1 VAVRVDAPLW
11 EETDHVGK
19 SMRAKLFTAYSQ
31 VPKAERASGR
41 QALALL
47 WSASRVLTV
56 VTGAW
61 VLLSTVLPTL
71 VVIALGLVV
80 AAVPGAVAHGLGS
93 ADGHRLIMTLV
104 LAAVVYAVSL
114 VLNPVGSAIG
124 IAAKA
129 RITSDMQARLMG
141 AVSGP
146 VGVGHLENTEVLDRL
161 ARAEGSL
168 TGYFPGDAPVTLAGI
183 LASRASGVL
192 GCVTIA
198 VFQWWLGIGLL
209 VMWLAVRRYV
219 LRAVLRQA
227 TDLRGQ
233 TVAMRRAWY
242 LTGVGSK
249 AQDAKEVRVFGL
261 ADFIA
266 DQFRA
271 EYRDALSTGVAGLRD
286 LHRRA
291 LIGFVIVFAGY
302 ATAMAVIAYQAHAH
316 TIDLASVAI
325 LLPMLAVTM
334 SAGSISTDDITLT
347 WTLAGIPDVT
357 RLESELAEPAALSGT
372 EPVGARPERSVRF
385 ESVGFRYPTG
395 GTDVLS
401 ELDLD
406 LAAGTSTAI
415 VGVNG
420 AGKSTLVSLLS
431 RLRDPTAGRITVD
444 GTDVRELDP
453 ADWQRRVA
461 LMPQDPVHYP
471 ATAYDNIVFG
481 AIEHADD
488 RDGVRQVA
496 ETAGFLD
503 VLDTLPKGWDTVLS
517 RELPDGVDLSGGQ
530 WQRLALARAL
540 FATRHGATLLVLDEP
555 TAALD
560 IRGEA
565 RFYQRFFQITE
576 GLTTVVI
583 SHRFATVR
591 KADVICVL
599 DGGRITE
606 RGSHDELVAAGGT
619 YADMYQLQASRFGGE
634 S

>member
-1 VAVRVDAPLW
+1 MS
-11 EETDHVGK
+11 T
-19 SMRAKLFTAYSQ
+19 KLSTAYSHTPSSEHATARQ
-31 VPKAERASGR
+31 VLG
-41 QALALL
+41 LL
-47 WSASRVLTV
+47 WSASRALTIL
-56 VTGAW
+56 TGAW
-61 VLLSTVLPTL
+61 VVLSTVLPTV

-93 ADGHRLIMTLV
+93 ADGDTLIMALV
-104 LAAVVYAVSL
+104 FAAVMYALSL
-114 VLNPVGSAIG
+114 MTSPIGNAIG
-124 IAAKA
+124 TSAKA
-129 RITSDMQARLMG
+129 RITSDMQARLMR

-146 VGVGHLENTEVLDRL
+146 VGIGHLENAEVLDRL

-168 TGYFPGDAPVTLAGI
+168 TGFFPGDAPVTLAGI

-192 GCVTIA
+192 GCVAVA
-198 VFQWWLGIGLL
+198 VFQWWLGLGLL
-209 VMWLAVRRYV
+209 VMWLLVRRFT
-219 LRAVLRQA
+219 LKAVLRQA
-227 TDLRGQ
+227 TELRGQ
-233 TVAMRRAWY
+233 TIAMRRAWY
-242 LTGVGSK
+242 LIGVGSK
-249 AQDAKEVRVFGL
+249 VQDAKEVRVFGL

-271 EYRDALSTGVAGLRD
+271 EYREAIATGVPGLRD

-291 LIGFVIVFAGY
+291 LIGFAIVFAGY
-302 ATAMAVIAYQAHAH
+302 AGSMAFIAYQAHAG
-316 TIDLASVAI
+316 TIDLRSLSI

-334 SAGSISTDDITLT
+334 SAGSISTDDITLA

-357 RLESELAEPAALSGT
+357 RLESELVEPEELTGT
-372 EPVGARPERSVRF
+372 EPVGTRPEHSVRF
-385 ESVGFRYPTG
+385 ESVGFRYPSG
-395 GTDVLS
+395 DSDVLS
-401 ELDLD
+401 GLDLE
-406 LAAGTSTAI
+406 LEAGTSTAI

-444 GTDVRELDP
+444 GTDVRQLDP
-453 ADWQRRVA
+453 AGWQRTVA

-471 ATAYDNIVFG
+471 STVYDNIAFG
-481 AIEHADD
+481 AIEHLDD
-488 RDGVRQVA
+488 RDGVEQAA
-496 ETAGFLD
+496 ETAGFAD
-503 VLDTLPKGWDTVLS
+503 VLATLPKGWDTVLS

-540 FATRHGATLLVLDEP
+540 FATRHGARLLVLDEP

-591 KADVICVL
+591 RAEVICVL

-606 RGSHDELVAAGGT
+606 RGSHAELLAAGGT
-619 YADMYQLQASRFGGE
+619 YAEMYRLQASRFGGE

>member
-1 VAVRVDAPLW
+1 MSTKHSA
-11 EETDHVGK
+11 
-19 SMRAKLFTAYSQ
+19 AYAA
-31 VPKAERASGR
+31 VPKAERATGR
-41 QALALL
+41 QALSLL
-47 WSASRVLTV
+47 WSASHTSTILT
-56 VTGAW
+56 GGW

-80 AAVPGAVAHGLGS
+80 AAVPGAVEHGLGS
-93 ADGHRLIMTLV
+93 AEGHQLIMALV
-104 LAAVVYAVSL
+104 FAAVAYAVSL
-114 VLNPVGSAIG
+114 MLSPIGNAIG
-124 IAAKA
+124 TVAKA
-129 RITSDMQARLMG
+129 RITSDMQARLMR

-168 TGYFPGDAPVTLAGI
+168 TGFFPGDAPVTLAGI
-183 LASRASGVL
+183 LASRASGIL
-192 GCVTIA
+192 GCIAIA
-198 VFQWWLGIGLL
+198 VFQWWLGLGLL
-209 VMWLAVRRYV
+209 VMWLLVRRFT
-219 LRAVLRQA
+219 LKAVLRQA
-227 TDLRGQ
+227 TELRGQ
-233 TVAMRRAWY
+233 TIAMRRAWY
-242 LTGVGSK
+242 LIGVGSK
-249 AQDAKEVRVFGL
+249 VRDAKEVRVFGL

-266 DQFRA
+266 DEFRG
-271 EYRDALSTGVAGLRD
+271 EYRDALSTGVAGLKD

-291 LIGFVIVFAGY
+291 LIGFAVVFVGY
-302 ATAMAVIAYQAHAH
+302 AFAMALIAYQAHTG
-316 TIDLASVAI
+316 TIDLRSLAI

-334 SAGSISTDDITLT
+334 SAGSISMDDITLT

-357 RLESELAEPAALSGT
+357 RLESELIEPEALTGS
-372 EPVGARPERSVRF
+372 EAVGDRPRQRVTF
-385 ESVGFRYPTG
+385 ESVSFRYPSG
-395 GTDVLS
+395 STDVLG
-401 ELDLD
+401 ELDLT

-420 AGKSTLVSLLS
+420 AGKSTLVSLLA
-431 RLRDPTAGRITVD
+431 RLRDPTRGRITVD
-444 GTDVRELDP
+444 GTDVRELEP
-453 ADWQRRVA
+453 TGWQRQVA

-471 ATAYDNIVFG
+471 STVYDNIAFG
-481 AIEHADD
+481 AIEHLDD
-488 RDGVRQVA
+488 RDGIEKAA

-503 VLDTLPKGWDTVLS
+503 IVDTLPKGWDTLLS

-540 FATRHGATLLVLDEP
+540 FATRHGARLLVLDEP

-619 YADMYQLQASRFGGE
+619 YAEMYQLQASRFGGE

>member
-1 VAVRVDAPLW
+1 M
-11 EETDHVGK
+11 
-19 SMRAKLFTAYSQ
+19 SAKISTAYSE
-31 VPKAERASGR
+31 VPKPERATGR

-47 WSASRVLTV
+47 WSASRTLTV
-56 VTGAW
+56 LTGAW
-61 VLLSTVLPTL
+61 VLLSTVLPTA

-80 AAVPGAVAHGLGS
+80 ATVPGAVAHGLS
-93 ADGHRLIMTLV
+93 SPDGHQLIMTLV
-104 LAAVVYAVSL
+104 VAAVVYAVSL
-114 VLNPVGSAIG
+114 ILNPVGSAIG
-124 IAAKA
+124 TAANA
-129 RITSDMQARLMG
+129 RITSDMQSRLMT

-146 VGVGHLENTEVLDRL
+146 VGVAHLENTEVLDRL

-168 TGYFPGDAPVTLAGI
+168 TGYFPGDAPITWAGI
-183 LASRASGVL
+183 LASRLSGVL
-192 GCVTIA
+192 GCVAVA
-198 VFQWWLGIGLL
+198 VFQWWLGLGLL
-209 VMWLAVRRYV
+209 IMWLAVRRFV

-233 TVAMRRAWY
+233 TIAMRRAWY
-242 LTGVGSK
+242 LIGVGSK
-249 AQDAKEVRVFGL
+249 VRDAKEVRVFGL
-261 ADFIA
+261 SGFIA
-266 DQFRA
+266 DEFRG
-271 EYRDALSTGVAGLRD
+271 EYRDALSTGVAGLKD

-291 LIGFVIVFAGY
+291 LIGFAVVFAGY
-302 ATAMAVIAYQAHAH
+302 AFAMGMIAYQAHTH
-316 TIDLASVAI
+316 TIDLRSLAI

-347 WTLAGIPDVT
+347 WTLAGIPDVN
-357 RLESELAEPAALSGT
+357 RLETELTEPEAMTGT
-372 EPVGARPERSVRF
+372 EPIGARPEHGVRF
-385 ESVGFRYPTG
+385 ESVSFRYPNGSTN
-395 GTDVLS
+395 VLD
-401 ELDLD
+401 ELDLE

-431 RLRDPTAGRITVD
+431 RLRDPSAGRITVD
-444 GTDVRELDP
+444 GMDVRELDP
-453 ADWQRRVA
+453 VGWQRCVA
-461 LMPQDPVHYP
+461 LMPQDPVRYP
-471 ATAYDNIVFG
+471 STAYDNIAFG
-481 AIEHADD
+481 AIEHAED
-488 RDGVRQVA
+488 REGITQVA
-496 ETAGFLD
+496 DTAGFLD
-503 VLDTLPKGWDTVLS
+503 IVDTLPKGWDTVLS

-540 FATRHGATLLVLDEP
+540 FATRHGARLLVLDEP

-591 KADVICVL
+591 KAEVICVL

-606 RGSHDELVAAGGT
+606 RGSHAELVAAGGT
-619 YADMYQLQASRFGGE
+619 YAEMYQLQASRFGGE

>member
-1 VAVRVDAPLW
+1 M
-11 EETDHVGK
+11 
-19 SMRAKLFTAYSQ
+19 SAKISTAYSQ
-31 VPKAERASGR
+31 VPKTERASGR

-47 WSASRVLTV
+47 WSASRGLTFL
-56 VTGAW
+56 TGAW
-61 VLLSTVLPTL
+61 VLLSTALPTL

-93 ADGHRLIMTLV
+93 ADGHRLVMLLA

-114 VLNPVGSAIG
+114 ILNPIGSAIG
-124 IAAKA
+124 TAAKA
-129 RITSDMQARLMG
+129 RITSDMQSRLMS
-141 AVSGP
+141 AVSEP
-146 VGVGHLENTEVLDRL
+146 VGIAHLENTEVLDRL

-168 TGYFPGDAPVTLAGI
+168 TGYFPGDAPVTWAGI

-192 GCVTIA
+192 GCVAVA
-198 VFQWWLGIGLL
+198 VFQWWLGLGLL
-209 VMWLAVRRYV
+209 VMWLAVRRFV

-233 TVAMRRAWY
+233 TLAMRRAWY
-242 LTGVGSK
+242 LIGVGSK
-249 AQDAKEVRVFGL
+249 VRDAKEVRVFGL

-266 DQFRA
+266 DQFRT

-302 ATAMAVIAYQAHAH
+302 AFAMGLIAYQAHAH
-316 TIDLASVAI
+316 VIDLTSLAI

-334 SAGSISTDDITLT
+334 SAGSISIDDITLT

-357 RLESELAEPAALSGT
+357 RLESELSEPEALSGT
-372 EPVGARPERSVRF
+372 EPVGARPEHGVRF
-385 ESVGFRYPTG
+385 ESVSFRYPVG
-395 GTDVLS
+395 STDVLS
-401 ELDLD
+401 ELDLE
-406 LAAGTSTAI
+406 LVAGTSTAI

-444 GTDVRELDP
+444 GVDVRELDP
-453 ADWQRRVA
+453 AGWQRRVA

-471 ATAYDNIVFG
+471 STAYDNIAFG
-481 AIEHADD
+481 SIEHIDD
-488 RDGVRQVA
+488 RDGVEHAA
-496 ETAGFLD
+496 EAAGFLD
-503 VLDTLPKGWDTVLS
+503 VLATLPKGWDTVLS

-540 FATRHGATLLVLDEP
+540 FATRHGARLLVLDEP

-591 KADVICVL
+591 KANVICVL

-619 YADMYQLQASRFGGE
+619 YANMYQLQASRFGGE

>member
-1 VAVRVDAPLW
+1 MSARPTSV
-11 EETDHVGK
+11 
-19 SMRAKLFTAYSQ
+19 AYSQ
-31 VPKAERASGR
+31 VPADERATGR

-47 WSASRVLTV
+47 WSASRALTIL
-56 VTGAW
+56 TGAW

-93 ADGHRLIMTLV
+93 SDGDSLIMTLV
-104 LAAVVYAVSL
+104 FAAVVYAVSL
-114 VLNPVGSAIG
+114 MLSPVGNAIG
-124 IAAKA
+124 TAARA
-129 RITSDMQARLMG
+129 RITSDMQARLMS

-146 VGVGHLENTEVLDRL
+146 VGISHLENAEVLDRL
-161 ARAEGSL
+161 ARAEGGL
-168 TGYFPGDAPVTLAGI
+168 TGYFPGDAPVTFAGI
-183 LASRASGVL
+183 LASRASGIL
-192 GCVTIA
+192 GCVA
-198 VFQWWLGIGLL
+198 VAAFQWWLGLGLL
-209 VMWLAVRRYV
+209 VMWVLVRRFV
-219 LRAVLRQA
+219 LSAVLRQA
-227 TDLRGQ
+227 TELRGQ
-233 TVAMRRAWY
+233 TTAMRRAWY
-242 LTGVGSK
+242 LIGVGSK
-249 AQDAKEVRVFGL
+249 VRDAKEVRVFGL

-266 DQFRA
+266 DEFRG
-271 EYRDALSTGVAGLRD
+271 EYREALATGLPGLRD

-291 LIGFVIVFAGY
+291 LIGFVVVFAGY
-302 ATAMAVIAYQAHAH
+302 ATAMALIAYQAHAG
-316 TIDLASVAI
+316 TIDLRSLAI

-334 SAGSISTDDITLT
+334 SAGSITMDDITLT

-357 RLESELAEPAALSGT
+357 RLESELVEPETLTGT
-372 EPVGARPERSVRF
+372 EPVGARPEHSVRF
-385 ESVGFRYPTG
+385 EAVGFRYPVG
-395 GTDVLS
+395 AKDVLS
-401 ELDLD
+401 ELDLE

-420 AGKSTLVSLLS
+420 AGKSTLVSLLA

-444 GTDVRELDP
+444 GRDVREFDP
-453 ADWQRRVA
+453 AGWQRAVA

-471 ATAYDNIVFG
+471 STVYDNIAFG
-481 AIEHADD
+481 AIEHLDD
-488 RDGVRQVA
+488 REGIEQAA
-496 ETAGFLD
+496 ETAGFAE
-503 VLDTLPKGWDTVLS
+503 VLATLPNGWDTVLS

-540 FATRHGATLLVLDEP
+540 FATRHGARLLVLDEP

-591 KADVICVL
+591 RADVICVL

-606 RGSHDELVAAGGT
+606 RGSHADLVAAGGT
-619 YADMYQLQASRFGGE
+619 YAEMYQLQASRFGGE